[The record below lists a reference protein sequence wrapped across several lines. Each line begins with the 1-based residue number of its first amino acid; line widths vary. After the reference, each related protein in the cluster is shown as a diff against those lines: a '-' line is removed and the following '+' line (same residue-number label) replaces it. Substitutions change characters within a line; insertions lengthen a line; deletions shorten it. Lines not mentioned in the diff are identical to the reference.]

1 MLGQKITNIYN
12 IFACIQTNCNFS
24 ILDSLYTLLFF
35 QKSLIHLQDP
45 TSVSFSSFYA
55 TPPLPCKGYPSSFL
69 YTTTCT
75 NAWIRIQSFSCVQLF
90 VTPWTTA
97 CQSPLSM
104 QFSRQEYWSALP
116 FPPPGDLPKSGIK
129 PTSPVSPA
137 LAGRFIIT
145 EHRRSPY
152 YDTIKN

>member
-75 NAWIRIQSFSCVQLF
+75 NVRIRIQTLSCVQLF

-104 QFSRQEYWSALP
+104 QFSRQEYWSGLP
-116 FPPPGDLPKSGIK
+116 FPPGDLPNPGIE
-129 PTSPVSPA
+129 PTSLMSPA
-137 LAGRFIIT
+137 LADGFFTTSATR
-145 EHRRSPY
+145 EAP
-152 YDTIKN
+152 

>member
-75 NAWIRIQSFSCVQLF
+75 NVRIRIQTLSCVQLF
-90 VTPWTTA
+90 VTP
-97 CQSPLSM
+97 
-104 QFSRQEYWSALP
+104 
-116 FPPPGDLPKSGIK
+116 
-129 PTSPVSPA
+129 
-137 LAGRFIIT
+137 
-145 EHRRSPY
+145 
-152 YDTIKN
+152 